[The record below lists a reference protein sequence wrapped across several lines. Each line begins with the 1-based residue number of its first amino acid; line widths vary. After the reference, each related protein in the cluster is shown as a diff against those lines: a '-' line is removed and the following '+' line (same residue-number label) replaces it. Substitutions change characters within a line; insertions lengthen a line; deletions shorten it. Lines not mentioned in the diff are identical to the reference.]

1 MAIRPILTETQ
12 LKASVIGFN
21 GTKNARYDSPF
32 AFYMS
37 YLETK
42 KQSSDYTAMRLA
54 KADRGWIL
62 RQAEK
67 LIKTHLRKR
76 SLSKQIPTTPPSPK
90 STSMS
95 ATREAKQATPPSD
108 LWRTAYDIP
117 LDYYLQRDD

>member
-1 MAIRPILTETQ
+1 M
-12 LKASVIGFN
+12 K
-21 GTKNARYDSPF
+21 
-32 AFYMS
+32 
-37 YLETK
+37 
-42 KQSSDYTAMRLA
+42 LA

-67 LIKTHLRKR
+67 LMKTHQRKQY
-76 SLSKQIPTTPPSPK
+76 LFKQTPITQSSQQ
-90 STSMS
+90 STSKS